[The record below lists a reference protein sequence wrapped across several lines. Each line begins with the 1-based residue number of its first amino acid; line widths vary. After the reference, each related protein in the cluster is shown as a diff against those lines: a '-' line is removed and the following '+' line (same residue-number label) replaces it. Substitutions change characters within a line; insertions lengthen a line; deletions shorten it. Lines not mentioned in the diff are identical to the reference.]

1 MLNDFFFFMM
11 REVAFFY
18 VDETVP
24 RKVKTDEPGKRG
36 QMLERP

>member
-1 MLNDFFFFMM
+1 MIFFFFKM
-11 REVAFFY
+11 REVAAFFY